1 MHPTIATEE
10 LNFICQSLK
19 DLTENIEEW
28 SKDYQYEAIKN
39 DFVHKTVAPIEKQL
53 VKEWFKI

>member
-1 MHPTIATEE
+1 
-10 LNFICQSLK
+10 
-19 DLTENIEEW
+19 LTENIEEW